1 MKQNR
6 TAIILV
12 LTGLLAAA
20 AAAAVVFYLTSGVRA
35 PSNAGTPVSAE
46 PIVQTRQ
53 VIIASTDIPAT
64 SRITSTQ
71 ILTTAYPINL
81 VPGDAITSMSE
92 VLTATARVNI
102 FSGQILLKR
111 QFLGGQ
117 GGSVGASI
125 PKGKVLVAFPAT
137 DMLNST
143 GAVQEGDK
151 VDILLSIPIS
161 GTTRLDAG
169 AGAGTGAGT
178 QVGAEGKTL
187 VTQGTLQNIRVYSV
201 GFWSPPGQPV
211 NQNAQQQQTNTL
223 KVISFVVDRQE
234 ALILKYVKD
243 SGGTIDLAVR
253 STEDSEE
260 TATDPVTIDYLVDLY
275 GFIGLRQVPP
285 APAAPQP

>member
-1 MKQNR
+1 LKQNR
-6 TAIILV
+6 TAIILL

-20 AAAAVVFYLTSGVRA
+20 AAAAVVFFLTANVH
-35 PSNAGTPVSAE
+35 PPVEVNTTITPQPTA
-46 PIVQTRQ
+46 QTRP
-53 VIIASTDIPAT
+53 VIMAAADIPAT
-64 SRITSTQ
+64 TRITSTMV
-71 ILTTAYPINL
+71 LTVPYPVNL
-81 VPGDAITSMSE
+81 IPVDAITSMSE
-92 VLTATARVNI
+92 VLTATASVNI
-102 FSGQILLKR
+102 LSGQILLKR
-111 QFLGGQ
+111 QFQRDIIDKG
-117 GGSVGASI
+117 I

-143 GAVQEGDK
+143 GAVQEGDR

-169 AGAGTGAGT
+169 ADVGS

-187 VTQGTLQNIRVYSV
+187 VTQGTLQNVRVYSV
-201 GFWSPPGQPV
+201 GFWTPPGQPAD
-211 NQNAQQQQTNTL
+211 QNAQQQQNAGL

-253 STEDSEE
+253 SAEDTEE

-275 GFIGLRQVPP
+275 GFIGLQQTQPP
-285 APAAPQP
+285 APAPAP